1 MYTNSTSILFYIS
14 LIIEPNTFPTKQ
26 LSILF
31 PRTNNLCVK
40 FLVLMVEPHRPN
52 FLEQTIFAACLHL
65 ITDSI
70 LDNRIKKGPN

>member
-1 MYTNSTSILFYIS
+1 
-14 LIIEPNTFPTKQ
+14 
-26 LSILF
+26 
-31 PRTNNLCVK
+31 VK